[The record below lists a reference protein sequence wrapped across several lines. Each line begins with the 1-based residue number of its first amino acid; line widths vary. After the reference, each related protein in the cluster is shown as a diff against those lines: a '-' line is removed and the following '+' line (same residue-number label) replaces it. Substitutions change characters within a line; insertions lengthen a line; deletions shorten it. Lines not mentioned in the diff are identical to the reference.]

1 MKETPEREII
11 PQESYNYT
19 EWQRKKFDGISPE
32 DFNAAAV
39 AYAKENPLRANS

>member
-1 MKETPEREII
+1 MKETPERELS
-11 PQESYNYT
+11 PQESSDYT
-19 EWQRKKFDGISPE
+19 EWQKKKFDGVSSE